1 MQAAQRHRD
10 AGTPPEARRR
20 AAEATLRIGGTLA
33 LPAVLRKLG
42 FDPATVLAEAGFDP
56 RVFDDPDNRISYAAR
71 NRLLAHCADRTAC
84 AHFGLLVGEQGSLES
99 LGLVGLLLKVSPDVG
114 AALSGLVRYAHIH
127 VRGAVVTLAADGDL
141 ATLGYEV
148 YEPRAEATD
157 QVADGALA
165 LMCNLMRS
173 LCGPRWKPV
182 EVRFAHRRPDDLR
195 PYRRFFKAPL
205 SFDTEQNALAFR
217 ADWLHRRLPVRNPEL
232 RRLVQ
237 QQIDA
242 LDVRHP
248 DDFPEQVRSVLRTAL
263 VTGQAGAGPVAAL
276 FGMHSR
282 TLNRRLNAFGTHFR
296 VLVDEGRFE
305 IARQLLEN
313 SAMEIGRIAWLLG
326 YAEPS
331 AFTRA
336 FRRWSG
342 TTPARWR
349 AGPGRND

>member
-1 MQAAQRHRD
+1 MQSTQEKRST
-10 AGTPPEARRR
+10 GTRPKARRR
-20 AAEATLRIGGTLA
+20 AAEATLRIGATMA
-33 LPAVLRKLG
+33 LPAVLRNLG

-56 RVFDDPDNRISYAAR
+56 RVFDDPENRVSYAAR
-71 NRLLAHCADRTAC
+71 NRLLAYCAARTAC
-84 AHFGLLVGEQGSLES
+84 PHFGLLVGEQESLES
-99 LGLVGLLLKVSPDVG
+99 LGLLGLMVKYSPDIG
-114 AALSGLVRYAHIH
+114 TALRGLVRYAHIH
-127 VRGAVVTLAADGDL
+127 VRGAVVMLAADRDL

-148 YEPRAEATD
+148 YARRVEATE

-182 EVRFAHRRPDDLR
+182 QVRFAHRRPDNVR
-195 PYRRFFKAPL
+195 PYRRFFRAPL
-205 SFDTEQNALAFR
+205 FFDAEQNALVFP

-242 LDVRHP
+242 LDVRHA

-263 VTGQAGAGPVAAL
+263 VTGQAGADPVAAL

-305 IARQLLEN
+305 IARQLLDD
-313 SAMEIGRIAWLLG
+313 SGMEIGRIAWLLG

-349 AGPGRND
+349 AGPRED